1 MADRDR
7 KYDIGSV
14 TWTAEGI
21 AIQYMTSTDVRV
33 GGHAMAQHVFN
44 MHGAHPDYAED
55 IDKLHDRVERVLR
68 NALEDFEESDPWVPE
83 LDDEDEDEERGM
95 GE

>member
-1 MADRDR
+1 MTDR
-7 KYDIGSV
+7 KYEIASV
-14 TWTAEGI
+14 TWTPEGI

-33 GGHAMAQHVFN
+33 GGHAMAQHVLN
-44 MHGAHPDYAED
+44 MHAGHPDYAED

-68 NALEDFEESDPWVPE
+68 NALEDFEDSDPYVPE
-83 LDDEDEDEERGM
+83 LDDEDEDDERGM